1 MPLAR
6 PIFIYVSETALG
18 KPEVKEFVDFYMKN
32 APKLVKEVKYV
43 PLPASV
49 YSINAEHVNK
59 KKLGTVFGG
68 KSDVGLKIED
78 LVKKEASL

>member
-1 MPLAR
+1 
-6 PIFIYVSETALG
+6 
-18 KPEVKEFVDFYMKN
+18 MKN